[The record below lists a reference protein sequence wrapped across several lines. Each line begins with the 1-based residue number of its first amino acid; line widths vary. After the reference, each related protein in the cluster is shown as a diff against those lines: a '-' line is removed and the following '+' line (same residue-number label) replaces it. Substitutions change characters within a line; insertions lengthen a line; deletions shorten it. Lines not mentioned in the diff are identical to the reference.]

1 MNTQT
6 RNSTTLP
13 KQIPAGSRIVVRTYK
28 IIENNNDGTQKIEYH
43 DAIGHVLEWDGV
55 MLHLLRDPAAN
66 GTRAAE
72 EMFIDAN
79 TIYRLK
85 PIPERKF
92 QKPLSV

>member
-1 MNTQT
+1 MNT
-6 RNSTTLP
+6 RIKSTTLP
-13 KQIPAGSRIVVRTYK
+13 QQIPTGARIVVRTYT
-28 IIENNNDGTQKIEYH
+28 IIEDNNDGTQKIEYH
-43 DAIGHVLEWDGV
+43 DAIGHVLEWDGII
-55 MLHLLRDPAAN
+55 LHLLRDPAAN

-92 QKPLSV
+92 QKALKI